1 EQYCEDTIYTYGYE
15 TSKEP
20 TGITQGGYSNN
31 IVVNSH
37 FAVFIPKNITF
48 EKTAPLLCAR
58 VTTYSPII
66 KAKIKK
72 GMKVGI

>member
-1 EQYCEDTIYTYGYE
+1 MVDGSCRNNKEQYCEDTIFTYGYE

-48 EKTAPLLCAR
+48 EKELL
-58 VTTYSPII
+58 Y
-66 KAKIKK
+66 KEHL
-72 GMKVGI
+72 